1 MTGDDLYAPG
11 LRPRPIF
18 HHRPIHVHAQPRH
31 TSWWT
36 VAETGEQFTSAA
48 AHAHQQRQRDRRGI
62 KTPDREWYR

>member
-11 LRPRPIF
+11 LRLREPQPPTHTR
-18 HHRPIHVHAQPRH
+18 PRH
-31 TSWWT
+31 PSWWT